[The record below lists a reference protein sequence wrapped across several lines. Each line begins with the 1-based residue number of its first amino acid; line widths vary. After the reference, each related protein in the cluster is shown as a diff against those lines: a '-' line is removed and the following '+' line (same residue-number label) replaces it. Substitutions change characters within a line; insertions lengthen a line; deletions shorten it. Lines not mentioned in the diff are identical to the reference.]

1 MTKSNDMWMVNG
13 GSASRT
19 QIYADE
25 KHMLLS
31 TSCCERREKREREQW
46 TKRVINSRDLSNKFV
61 WTMMREIRSEAA
73 GKEIM

>member
-1 MTKSNDMWMVNG
+1 MVNG

-25 KHMLLS
+25 KHMFSFLS
-31 TSCCERREKREREQW
+31 TSYCEKRKEERE
-46 TKRVINSRDLSNKFV
+46 TCVINSRDLSNKFV

-73 GKEIM
+73 GKKNIMSEHKNQLR